1 MFVVCLCS
9 LGHKTHLH
17 KGCYRQLHGGFTGER
32 APRRCNCGELLDV
45 IEVYK
50 VNFGHTGEEQLMH
63 TILSNGAVEEPQ
75 DPAPL
80 PAPRSGP
87 PGDRRRRAKADDA
100 APKQCAAGEQSEGSK
115 HVVPAEKNKEEEEQE
130 SETPVD
136 KKMGQQALLPLGVAA
151 AAIAGDTSQTS
162 APNKQREEQRMT
174 SSLLSA
180 PLGPMSEQDVGGS
193 APKGLAFETTGD
205 ALLQRQQN
213 PPRPYTP
220 SLPSQQQLQPPEHG
234 QWYHQQERP
243 RQQQQNVKQHQQ
255 EWWHQEGQ
263 LQQQTMDSPL
273 ASQQKWHWQQSEQQQ
288 QAPLRQ
294 QQQHQQQQQPWQQLQ
309 KQQQRQQ
316 DQEQQ
321 QKQHRQQQ
329 QQQEWEWQRQE
340 LQPQKQQEQQQQ
352 HQKQQLQ
359 RQQRREQQQQLQQQ
373 QLQQQHEQEQAHM
386 QQSIQHPLGH
396 CQPDVQASAASA
408 QCAHPVQPIATT
420 GDVSGPRRRRWGRN
434 LETPLPPQLP
444 SSPQSVLAQQ
454 WPNVEFHPPPG
465 LSIGWW

>member
-234 QWYHQQERP
+234 HWYHQQERP

-273 ASQQKWHWQQSEQQQ
+273 ASQQKWHWQQSEQQ
-288 QAPLRQ
+288 
-294 QQQHQQQQQPWQQLQ
+294 LQ

-340 LQPQKQQEQQQQ
+340 QQQQ
-352 HQKQQLQ
+352 LQQ
-359 RQQRREQQQQLQQQ
+359 QQQQQQQQLQQQ

-386 QQSIQHPLGH
+386 QQSIPHPLGH